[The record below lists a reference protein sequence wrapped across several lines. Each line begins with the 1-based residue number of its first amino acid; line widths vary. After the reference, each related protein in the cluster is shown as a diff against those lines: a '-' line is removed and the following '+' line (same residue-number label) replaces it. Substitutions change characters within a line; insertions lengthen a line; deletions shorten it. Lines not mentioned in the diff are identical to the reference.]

1 MTKTK
6 IISFADYINLKN
18 DPEADLYLVKPVSSV
33 GLNFD
38 MKVIKFSTRHAL
50 EEFNKKA
57 NLDSVIKTKVQK
69 GMKLYKHEIEVES
82 NA

>member
-6 IISFADYINLKN
+6 IVSFAQYLNLKN
-18 DPEADLYLVKPVSSV
+18 DPDANLYLVKPLSNV

-38 MKVIKFSTRHAL
+38 VKVIKFSTRLAL

-57 NLDSVIKTKVQK
+57 NLHSVIKTPVSK
-69 GMKLYKHEIEVES
+69 GMKLYKHQVEVY
-82 NA
+82 